1 MGSQKKKNRAEPKI
15 TFQVPPGQKPLTQEQ
30 IQEMQKKLAEDA
42 AKNGMS
48 VPEFVE
54 KIKAQAAAQ
63 AATQQHQ
70 QSQPDVSPIEGNQL
84 QQIQPGPPTPSA
96 LAVAKFLK
104 NQDLKVRTCILGGRR
119 KEMFRVKRAFR
130 ALESPAYKEAQK
142 KNPLLPEITDRSSLE
157 NTFKLLPLSFLALQ
171 VSKVDPCEDSC
182 NSSGSHSHSKTK
194 RIKGLWT
201 VEIEQ
206 QQECREDLHFVW
218 LYEGPQIKQ
227 KLYAT
232 GAIASVFII
241 VMFPLW
247 PIKLRLG
254 VWYLSMGMLVLIGL
268 FFAMAIFRLILF
280 IVTMFAVPPGLW
292 LYPNLFEDVGFFD
305 SFRPVWGWQKE
316 KKKKGKK
323 KSQYSGS
330 ANAGATMAAMTG
342 QPAPASATTSSAATQ
357 IKGIRPKQRKQSPTV
372 KVEDFSDE

>member
-1 MGSQKKKNRAEPKI
+1 MGSQKKNRAEPKI

-30 IQEMQKKLAEDA
+30 IQEMQKRLAEDA
-42 AKNGMS
+42 AKNGMTI
-48 VPEFVE
+48 PEFVE

-63 AATQQHQ
+63 AAAQQQHQ
-70 QSQPDVSPIEGNQL
+70 ISQSDASLIEENQP
-84 QQIQPGPPTPSA
+84 QQIQPGPPNPSA

-104 NQDLKVRTCILGGRR
+104 NQDLKVRTCILGGQR

-142 KNPLLPEITDRSSLE
+142 KNPLLPEITDRNSLE
-157 NTFKLLPLSFLALQ
+157 NTFKLLQLSFLALQ

-182 NSSGSHSHSKTK
+182 NSSGSHSHGKTK

-206 QQECREDLHFVW
+206 HQECREDLHFVW
-218 LYEGPQIKQ
+218 LYEGPQLKQ

-232 GAIASVFII
+232 GAIACVFII

-268 FFAMAIFRLILF
+268 FFLMAIFRLILF
-280 IVTMFAVPPGLW
+280 IITMFAVPPGLW

-305 SFRPVWGWQKE
+305 SFRPVWGWQQE
-316 KKKKGKK
+316 KKKGKK
-323 KSQYSGS
+323 KVKHSGS

-342 QPAPASATTSSAATQ
+342 QPAPASATTSSATTQ
-357 IKGIRPKQRKQSPTV
+357 IKGIKPQHRKQSPTV
-372 KVEDFSDE
+372 KVEDVSDE

>member
-1 MGSQKKKNRAEPKI
+1 MVSQKNRAEPKI
-15 TFQVPPGQKPLTQEQ
+15 TFQVPPGQKPLTPEQ
-30 IQEMQKKLAEDA
+30 IQEMQKRLAADA
-42 AKNGMS
+42 AKNGMT

-54 KIKAQAAAQ
+54 KIKAQAAAAH
-63 AATQQHQ
+63 AAAQQQ
-70 QSQPDVSPIEGNQL
+70 QQEDGLEPNNTTIMGDDLP

-104 NQDLKVRTCILGGRR
+104 NQDLKVRTCILGGQR
-119 KEMFRVKRAFR
+119 KEMFRVKRAYR

-142 KNPLLPEITDRSSLE
+142 KNPLLPEITDRTSLE
-157 NTFKLLPLSFLALQ
+157 NTFRLLPLSFLALQ
-171 VSKVDPCEDSC
+171 VSKVDPCKDSC
-182 NSSGSHSHSKTK
+182 SSSGSHSLKKTK

-206 QQECREDLHFVW
+206 HQECREDLHFVW

-232 GAIASVFII
+232 GAIACVFVV

-247 PIKLRLG
+247 PVKLRLG

-268 FFAMAIFRLILF
+268 FFVMAIFRLILF
-280 IVTMFAVPPGLW
+280 IITMFVVPPGLW

-305 SFRPVWGWQKE
+305 SFRPLWGWQKE
-316 KKKKGKK
+316 KKKGKK
-323 KSQYSGS
+323 KVKNSNSD
-330 ANAGATMAAMTG
+330 NDGATI
-342 QPAPASATTSSAATQ
+342 SSDVTQ
-357 IKGIRPKQRKQSPTV
+357 INGVKPEQRRKSPTV
-372 KVEDFSDE
+372 KVEDASDE

>member
-1 MGSQKKKNRAEPKI
+1 MGSQKNRAEPKI
-15 TFQVPPGQKPLTQEQ
+15 TFQVPPGQKPLTPEQ
-30 IQEMQKKLAEDA
+30 IQEMQKRLAEDA
-42 AKNGMS
+42 AKNGMTI
-48 VPEFVE
+48 PEFVE

-63 AATQQHQ
+63 AAAQQHQ
-70 QSQPDVSPIEGNQL
+70 KSQPDASLIEENQP
-84 QQIQPGPPTPSA
+84 QQIQPGPPSPSA
-96 LAVAKFLK
+96 IAVAKFLK
-104 NQDLKVRTCILGGRR
+104 SQDLKVRTCILGGQR
-119 KEMFRVKRAFR
+119 KELFRVKRAFR
-130 ALESPAYKEAQK
+130 ALESPAYKQAQK

-182 NSSGSHSHSKTK
+182 NSSGSAKTK

-206 QQECREDLHFVW
+206 QQDCREDLHFVW
-218 LYEGPQIKQ
+218 LYEGPQLKQ

-247 PIKLRLG
+247 PVKLRLG

-280 IVTMFAVPPGLW
+280 VITMFAVPPGLW

-316 KKKKGKK
+316 KKKGKK
-323 KSQYSGS
+323 KVQNSGS
-330 ANAGATMAAMTG
+330 ANAGATMAALTG
-342 QPAPASATTSSAATQ
+342 QPAPASATTSSAANQ
-357 IKGIRPKQRKQSPTV
+357 IKGIKPQKKKQPPTV
-372 KVEDFSDE
+372 KVEDVSDD